1 MTDSAI
7 SSRHKIGSFNQT
19 RSLLPDA
26 TMLMP
31 RILPYP
37 IPGNDEGGILH
48 TYGNPTANNIVLCC
62 PGFPDDHRPFTP
74 LARRLAEENC
84 FVGITCYPGFDYST
98 FRKSKFNG
106 YKRQGYSFD
115 EVAMCIREATK
126 RLFEEYCNNASVS
139 ERKKDEDGI
148 DAIDSNIPHNNES
161 NKPQFTVI
169 LHDWG
174 VVPGLMFTNNSLDDT
189 ASPHVPHKVVLLD
202 VLTWPHL
209 QCKDLPLQTDVAY
222 PLKPSRLELIITT
235 SYREALAIS
244 FAMLLYIS
252 ELVGLITLVILYGV
266 VMLLQLN
273 PTRHIDNVLVNR
285 NSINPFHLVYQCYP
299 YFYMFRN
306 IINKSG
312 FANAS
317 RPLDLFKTPI
327 LYIYGANKNVMFHDW
342 RSLALLEREE
352 REGASACR
360 VVRMED
366 AGHWMFVQKTEACLK
381 EIQQFLNEDVRTGGK
396 EEKKD
401 AVQSKL

>member
-37 IPGNDEGGILH
+37 IPGNDDGGILH

-98 FRKSKFNG
+98 FRKNKFNG

-126 RLFEEYCNNASVS
+126 RLFEEYCNNAYVR
-139 ERKKDEDGI
+139 EQKKDEDGI

-202 VLTWPHL
+202 VLT
-209 QCKDLPLQTDVAY
+209 
-222 PLKPSRLELIITT
+222 
-235 SYREALAIS
+235 
-244 FAMLLYIS
+244 
-252 ELVGLITLVILYGV
+252 
-266 VMLLQLN
+266 
-273 PTRHIDNVLVNR
+273 
-285 NSINPFHLVYQCYP
+285 
-299 YFYMFRN
+299 
-306 IINKSG
+306 
-312 FANAS
+312 
-317 RPLDLFKTPI
+317 
-327 LYIYGANKNVMFHDW
+327 
-342 RSLALLEREE
+342 
-352 REGASACR
+352 
-360 VVRMED
+360 
-366 AGHWMFVQKTEACLK
+366 
-381 EIQQFLNEDVRTGGK
+381 
-396 EEKKD
+396 
-401 AVQSKL
+401 